1 MILLKLNKLN
11 LVFNDMRIIRD
22 LDFVVEEKEV
32 VGLIG
37 ATQSGKTVLFDLI
50 SGFYKANTGK
60 IYFEGE
66 DITKFSVEKK
76 SQLGIA
82 RTFQNGSI
90 FSELSVKDNVK
101 IGFYNFINYNFKNV
115 ILRSKK
121 FFDEDNRLSDEVYSV
136 LKMFGLEYYEN
147 LLAGD
152 LSYGLQ
158 GKLDIARAIACG
170 PKLLLL
176 DRPTNGMDKNEAEEF
191 MDIIKMVN
199 KKFNT
204 AIVLIEND
212 IDLMMNICDRVV
224 VMEYGTVIASDKP
237 VEIKNNQALA
247 SISFN

>member
-1 MILLKLNKLN
+1 
-11 LVFNDMRIIRD
+11 
-22 LDFVVEEKEV
+22 
-32 VGLIG
+32 
-37 ATQSGKTVLFDLI
+37 
-50 SGFYKANTGK
+50 
-60 IYFEGE
+60 
-66 DITKFSVEKK
+66 
-76 SQLGIA
+76 
-82 RTFQNGSI
+82 
-90 FSELSVKDNVK
+90 
-101 IGFYNFINYNFKNV
+101 
-115 ILRSKK
+115 
-121 FFDEDNRLSDEVYSV
+121 
-136 LKMFGLEYYEN
+136 MFGLEYYEN

-199 KKFNT
+199 KKFST

-247 SISFN
+247 SISFS